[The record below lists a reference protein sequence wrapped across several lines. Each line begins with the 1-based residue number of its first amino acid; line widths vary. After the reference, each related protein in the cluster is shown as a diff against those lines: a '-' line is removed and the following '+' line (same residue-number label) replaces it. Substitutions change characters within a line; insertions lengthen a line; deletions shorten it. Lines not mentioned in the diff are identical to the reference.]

1 MSKAGSVRTS
11 KRTFIDKVGLG
22 EGKPEKNCGK
32 EKPTYLRP
40 T

>member
-1 MSKAGSVRTS
+1 LTEIESVRTS
-11 KRTFIDKVGLG
+11 KRAFIDKVGLG

-32 EKPTYLRP
+32 GKPTYLRP